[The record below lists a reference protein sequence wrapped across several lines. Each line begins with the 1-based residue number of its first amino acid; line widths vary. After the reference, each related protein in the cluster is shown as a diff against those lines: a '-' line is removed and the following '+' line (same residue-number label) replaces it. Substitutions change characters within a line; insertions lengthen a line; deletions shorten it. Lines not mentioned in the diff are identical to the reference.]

1 MIVTYLNDGQVV
13 SVIQGFP
20 KVWEENNQLLIEN
33 GACPLLNDLTKASW
47 GYYEDKD
54 IRQYDEEGNEIPIY
68 IADLDLTPVIP
79 TPPRS
84 THVSVLTAVNA
95 SNARPATIKRV
106 WEGNDYFFDCF
117 VTQTVADEFVAGK
130 IQIGDYVSVHFD
142 DIGEQLV
149 QAKVY
154 KSW

>member
-1 MIVTYLNDGQVV
+1 MIITYLNDGQVV
-13 SVIQGFP
+13 SIIEGFP
-20 KVWEENNQLLIEN
+20 KVWEENNQLLIE
-33 GACPLLNDLTKASW
+33 GGMCPLLNDLTKASW
-47 GYYEDKD
+47 GYYEDKS

-79 TPPRS
+79 QPSRS

-95 SNARPATIKRV
+95 SAVRPATIKRV

-117 VTQTVADEFVAGK
+117 VTQTVRDEYIAGK
-130 IQIGDYVSVHFD
+130 IVIGDFVLVHFD
-142 DIGEQLV
+142 AVGEQCV
-149 QAKVY
+149 TAKVF